1 MTLTYYS
8 TMTKTTTNS
17 WKHFLQTESQ
27 KPYFQDI
34 YRKLSQV
41 DTTQTSIYPIEEE
54 RFTAYELTPLSDI
67 KVVIL
72 GQDPYHG
79 PNQANGLAFSVHKNI
94 PIPPSLRNM
103 YKELVDDIDGFTM
116 PNHGSLIEW
125 AKQGVFLLNT
135 SLSVEASKAGS
146 HANIGWQQLTDVT
159 IREISEQC
167 DYVVFILW
175 GSHAQKKIPLIDQS
189 KHHIITS
196 VHPSPLSAYRGFFG
210 SKPFSQTNQYLI
222 AQGQSPIDWQITDL

>member
-8 TMTKTTTNS
+8 TMTKTNANS
-17 WKHFLQTESQ
+17 WKQFLQTESQ
-27 KPYFQDI
+27 KPYFQAI
-34 YRKLSQV
+34 HLKLSQV
-41 DTTQTSIYPIEEE
+41 DTTQTNIYPIEEE

-103 YKELVDDIDGFTM
+103 YKELADDIDGFKI

-125 AKQGVFLLNT
+125 AQQGVFLLNT

-146 HANIGWQQLTDVT
+146 HANIGWQHLTDAT
-159 IREISEQC
+159 IRTISEQC
-167 DYVVFILW
+167 DNVVFILW
-175 GSHAQKKIPLIDQS
+175 GSHAQKKIPLIDPS
-189 KHHIITS
+189 KHHIIAS

-210 SKPFSQTNQYLI
+210 SKPFSQTNQYLV
-222 AQGQSPIDWQITDL
+222 AHNKAPIDWQIIDL

>member
-1 MTLTYYS
+1 MNIKHMTSNDT
-8 TMTKTTTNS
+8 
-17 WKHFLQTESQ
+17 WQQFLQNEAQ
-27 KPYFQDI
+27 KSYFKDI
-34 YRKLSQV
+34 QHTLAQM
-41 DTTQTSIYPIEEE
+41 DTTQTNIYPVEEE
-54 RFTAYELTPLSDI
+54 RFTAYELTPLSNI

-79 PNQANGLAFSVHKNI
+79 PNQANGLAFSVHKGI

-103 YKELVDDIDGFTM
+103 YKELSDDIEGFTM
-116 PNHGSLIEW
+116 PNHGSLVEW

-146 HANIGWQQLTDVT
+146 HANIGWQHLTDAT
-159 IREISEQC
+159 IREINDQC
-167 DYVVFILW
+167 QNVVFILW

-210 SKPFSQTNQYLI
+210 SRPFSQTNQYLV
-222 AQGQSPIDWQITDL
+222 AHGQSPIDWQITD